1 MRSVSGTSMGR
12 KKMVPLIEC
21 STYPIFRKTDQLRIK
36 KRESEKRNKKI
47 SFTSLSLYYSNYKAH
62 LKVSTKIVFN

>member
-1 MRSVSGTSMGR
+1 MCSVSGTSMER

-21 STYPIFRKTDQLRIK
+21 STYPILRKTDQLRIK

-47 SFTSLSLYYSNYKAH
+47 SFTSLSLYYSNYKVH